1 MKHTLLFVFILATC
15 TNLYSQ
21 NSPKKTADTLSF
33 TLQQAIDYALA
44 NNPNYKNAVA
54 DVAYAQQQVKEVKSI
69 GIPQAKINIQMQDA
83 IQKQVFVFPVNGT
96 PTPIRIGN
104 KYTTQAALNVTWLM
118 LDGSYFLG
126 LKAASEFTE
135 MSKKLAYKSE
145 LDIRTDVSKTYF
157 MALITLENIKLVGN
171 SYNTIN
177 SLYTQT
183 SALNK
188 EGFAESLDVDR
199 LKLQLNNITI
209 TQHKLTDQYQIVLA
223 LLKSKMGMN
232 PEQAMKLTDDIN
244 LINNNYTVSDTTDLK
259 FTNRAE
265 YQILQQQLLLNKYD
279 VRRYQFGKYPS
290 LAGAFTY
297 QQSTFGET
305 IDYSKWYDNYFLAL
319 QLSIPVFGGFGNDAK
334 IQKAK
339 ITQIKTENSIANV
352 ENLLTLEVFQ
362 AKQKY
367 LRAEEYVLQQKENLA
382 LADKIVNITSIKYK
396 EGVGSNLEITTATQ
410 DQKTAQTNYLNALY
424 DLIIAKI
431 DYNSAMGQPTKFN
444 Q

>member
-1 MKHTLLFVFILATC
+1 MKHTLLFVFILATSA
-15 TNLYSQ
+15 NIYSQ
-21 NSPKKTADTLSF
+21 NQNKKTADTLSF
-33 TLQQAIDYALA
+33 TLQQAIDYALT

-54 DVAYAQQQVKEVKSI
+54 DVAYAQQQVKEVKAI
-69 GIPQAKINIQMQDA
+69 GIPQAKINVQMQDA

-135 MSKKLAYKSE
+135 MSKRLAYKSE

-183 SALNK
+183 AALNK

-209 TQHKLTDQYQIVLA
+209 TQHKLNDQYQIVLA

-232 PEQAMKLTDDIN
+232 PEQAMKITDDIN
-244 LINNNYTVSDTTDLK
+244 MINERYTVADTSDLK
-259 FTNRAE
+259 LSNRAE

-305 IDYSKWYDNYFLAL
+305 INYSKWYDNYFLAL
-319 QLSIPVFGGFGNDAK
+319 QLSVPVFGGFGNNAK

-367 LRAEEYVLQQKENLA
+367 LRAEEYVIQQKENLA
-382 LADKIVNITSIKYK
+382 LADKIVNITMIKYK
-396 EGVGSNLEITTATQ
+396 EGVGSNLEVTTATQ
-410 DQKTAQTNYLNALY
+410 DQKNAQTNYLNALY

-431 DYNSAMGQPTKFN
+431 DYNTAMGQPTKFN
-444 Q
+444 

>member
-1 MKHTLLFVFILATC
+1 MKHTLLFVFILATSA
-15 TNLYSQ
+15 NIYSQ
-21 NSPKKTADTLSF
+21 NQNKKTADTLSF
-33 TLQQAIDYALA
+33 TLQQAIDYALT

-54 DVAYAQQQVKEVKSI
+54 DVAYAQQQVKEVKAI

-183 SALNK
+183 AALNK

-209 TQHKLTDQYQIVLA
+209 TQHKLNDQYQIVLA

-232 PEQAMKLTDDIN
+232 PEQAMKITDDIN
-244 LINNNYTVSDTTDLK
+244 MINERYTVADTSDLK
-259 FTNRAE
+259 LSNRAE

-334 IQKAK
+334 IQKAR

-367 LRAEEYVLQQKENLA
+367 LRAEEYVIQQKENLA
-382 LADKIVNITSIKYK
+382 LADKIVNITMIKYK
-396 EGVGSNLEITTATQ
+396 EGVGSNLEVTTATQ
-410 DQKTAQTNYLNALY
+410 DQKNAQTNYLNALY

-431 DYNSAMGQPTKFN
+431 DYNTAMGQPTKFN
-444 Q
+444 

>member
-1 MKHTLLFVFILATC
+1 MKHTLLFVFILATSA
-15 TNLYSQ
+15 NIYSQ
-21 NSPKKTADTLSF
+21 NQNKKTADTLSF
-33 TLQQAIDYALA
+33 NLQQAIDYALT

-54 DVAYAQQQVKEVKSI
+54 DVAYAQQQVKEVKAI
-69 GIPQAKINIQMQDA
+69 GIPQAKINVQMQDA
-83 IQKQVFVFPVNGT
+83 IQKQVFVFPVNGI

-157 MALITLENIKLVGN
+157 MALITLENIKLVGT

-183 SALNK
+183 AALNK

-209 TQHKLTDQYQIVLA
+209 TQHKLNDQYQIVLA

-244 LINNNYTVSDTTDLK
+244 LINDKYTVTDTSELK
-259 FTNRAE
+259 LSNRAE

-339 ITQIKTENSIANV
+339 ITQIKTENSISNV

-367 LRAEEYVLQQKENLA
+367 LRAEEYVIQQKENLA
-382 LADKIVNITSIKYK
+382 LADKIVNITMIKYK
-396 EGVGSNLEITTATQ
+396 EGVGSNLEVTTATQ
-410 DQKTAQTNYLNALY
+410 DQKNAQTNYLNALY

-431 DYNSAMGQPTKFN
+431 DYNTAMGQPTKFN
-444 Q
+444 

>member
-1 MKHTLLFVFILATC
+1 MKHTLLFVFILATSA
-15 TNLYSQ
+15 NIYSQ
-21 NSPKKTADTLSF
+21 NQNKKTADTLSF
-33 TLQQAIDYALA
+33 TLQQAIDYALT

-54 DVAYAQQQVKEVKSI
+54 DVAYAQQQVKEVKAI

-83 IQKQVFVFPVNGT
+83 IQKQVFVFPVNGI

-183 SALNK
+183 AALNK

-209 TQHKLTDQYQIVLA
+209 TQHKLNDQYQIVLA

-232 PEQAMKLTDDIN
+232 PEQAMKITDDIN
-244 LINNNYTVSDTTDLK
+244 MINERYTVADTSDLK
-259 FTNRAE
+259 LSNRAE

-334 IQKAK
+334 IQKAR

-367 LRAEEYVLQQKENLA
+367 LRAEEYVIQQKENLA
-382 LADKIVNITSIKYK
+382 LADKIVNITMIKYK
-396 EGVGSNLEITTATQ
+396 EGVGSNLEVTTATQ
-410 DQKTAQTNYLNALY
+410 DQKNAQTNYLNALY

-431 DYNSAMGQPTKFN
+431 DYNTAMGQPTKFN
-444 Q
+444 

>member
-1 MKHTLLFVFILATC
+1 MKHTLLFVFILATSA
-15 TNLYSQ
+15 NIYSQ
-21 NSPKKTADTLSF
+21 NQNKKTADTLSF
-33 TLQQAIDYALA
+33 SLQQAIDYALT

-54 DVAYAQQQVKEVKSI
+54 DVAYAQQQVKEVKAI
-69 GIPQAKINIQMQDA
+69 GIPQAKINVQMQDA

-171 SYNTIN
+171 SYKTIN

-183 SALNK
+183 AALNK

-209 TQHKLTDQYQIVLA
+209 TQHKLNDQYQIVLA

-232 PEQAMKLTDDIN
+232 PEQAMKITDDIN
-244 LINNNYTVSDTTDLK
+244 LINERYTVADTTELK
-259 FTNRAE
+259 LSNRAE

-305 IDYSKWYDNYFLAL
+305 INYSKWYDNYFLAL

-334 IQKAK
+334 IQKAR
-339 ITQIKTENSIANV
+339 ITQIKTENTIANV

-367 LRAEEYVLQQKENLA
+367 LRAEEYVIQQKENLA
-382 LADKIVNITSIKYK
+382 LADKIVNITMIKYK
-396 EGVGSNLEITTATQ
+396 EGVGSNLEVTTATQ
-410 DQKTAQTNYLNALY
+410 DQKNAQTNYLNALY

-431 DYNSAMGQPTKFN
+431 DYNTAMGQPTKFN
-444 Q
+444 